1 MAIVILV
8 AYAGLITGLLLCAYA
23 RAANASEE
31 MITERENHHRV
42 VMEMEAQ
49 LTAMRR
55 RAGFLEKNLS
65 RPIVLKASNEQ
76 LAQIMKERKEK
87 QEPLSELLSKGFGE
101 PVRKQVA
108 PAGGGLASSGY
119 EGGEDAES

>member
-1 MAIVILV
+1 MAIVILGI
-8 AYAGLITGLLLCAYA
+8 YAAFVTGLFLCAYA

-49 LTAMRR
+49 LT
-55 RAGFLEKNLS
+55 
-65 RPIVLKASNEQ
+65 
-76 LAQIMKERKEK
+76 QIMKERKEK